1 MGTAGQDSRLSRCM
15 LLAVAL
21 LTIMVPAF
29 IRITMPSMRNES
41 FESYPSLNGK
51 LLMHQLALSALCET

>member
-21 LTIMVPAF
+21 MTIMVPAF

-41 FESYPSLNGK
+41 FESYPSLSGK
-51 LLMHQLALSALCET
+51 LLMHQ